1 MSLNSDKKN
10 NQTTATNTSKY
21 TRTKTYIAPLDCE
34 DAAGKE
40 KKGKYERLK
49 DKEQSTKDFSWSIF
63 FTLKGETE

>member
-21 TRTKTYIAPLDCE
+21 TRTKTYIASLDCE
-34 DAAGKE
+34 DAVGKE

-49 DKEQSTKDFSWSIF
+49 DKEQRIFLGPFFSH
-63 FTLKGETE
+63 